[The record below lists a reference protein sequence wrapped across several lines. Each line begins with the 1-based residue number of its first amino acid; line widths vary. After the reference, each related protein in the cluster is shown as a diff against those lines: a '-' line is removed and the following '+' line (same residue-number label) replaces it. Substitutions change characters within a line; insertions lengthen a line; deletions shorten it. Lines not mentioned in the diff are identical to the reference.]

1 VGVGMMYHLSRWLAL
16 WVEARGMSSVAPI
29 ILLGE
34 FNAGFAIAHKFE
46 KAGPPPPKEEGGWEK
61 PPEQAEAPPAD
72 APPSE

>member
-1 VGVGMMYHLSRWLAL
+1 MYHASRWLAL
-16 WVEARGMSSVAPI
+16 WVEARGISSVGPI

-46 KAGPPPPKEEGGWEK
+46 KAGPPPPKEELGGWEK

-72 APPSE
+72 APSE